1 MSFCSS
7 HSLASA
13 SRCADCA
20 CSPSLGNLAS
30 GRALSTLTDC
40 CGNGPCPSPRPGAP
54 QSPGFCP
61 DDPHPPANMVDDP
74 FSHPGTWWASGA
86 DADGPHS
93 HRDEIRLDL
102 ETRFCLSHVVLLFRS
117 PRPRAMAVERS
128 VDFGRS
134 WETLKLFAHNCS
146 LEFGLADDVMEPG
159 ALCTSRY
166 SKTTPCTGGEV
177 SKHTGHSTI
186 EN

>member
-1 MSFCSS
+1 
-7 HSLASA
+7 
-13 SRCADCA
+13 
-20 CSPSLGNLAS
+20 
-30 GRALSTLTDC
+30 
-40 CGNGPCPSPRPGAP
+40 
-54 QSPGFCP
+54 
-61 DDPHPPANMVDDP
+61 MVDDP